1 MSRFMF
7 FSFVVAIFLSIDVVA
22 HDEVEVSPK
31 EPWRD
36 LEARD
41 SQEEESTASK
51 VLLWI
56 PNRILDLLDVVKL
69 DVGVGP
75 MVGGVVR
82 VTKYG
87 QVGFRG
93 VAPAT
98 LRVGAMGRRAPVL
111 IERANE
117 MGIGPAFLES
127 PDRIICPGEIGI
139 GLDFIAVG
147 AYGGVCVDELV
158 DFFAGIFTFDLKDDD
173 LSW

>member
-1 MSRFMF
+1 MIFQRVLFAF
-7 FSFVVAIFLSIDVVA
+7 LLFLPAIAIGQE
-22 HDEVEVSPK
+22 EVEVSPR

-41 SQEEESTASK
+41 SDNEQSLTSK
-51 VLLWI
+51 ILLWL
-56 PNRILDLLDVVKL
+56 PNRVLDLIDVLKL

-98 LRVGAMGRRAPVL
+98 LRVGAMGRRAPVM

-127 PDRIICPGEIGI
+127 PDRIICAGELGV
-139 GLDFIAVG
+139 GLDLVVVG
-147 AYGGVCVDELV
+147 AYGGVCVDELA
-158 DFFAGIFTFDLKDDD
+158 DFVAGIFGADFKDDD
-173 LSW
+173 LVW